1 MARIDALLADV
12 DEMMK
17 AEAADAARASDE
29 RHEPMSARSTV
40 IKILER
46 EYRVRTDADPEHL
59 EAVAAYVD
67 GVLREV
73 RRSTPDTQDASVLA
87 ALNIASELLRSATRS
102 RCRATRIQALIDLV
116 DSA

>member
-1 MARIDALLADV
+1 
-12 DEMMK
+12 
-17 AEAADAARASDE
+17 
-29 RHEPMSARSTV
+29 MSARSTV

-87 ALNIASELLRSATRS
+87 ALNIASELLRQKDMVAVP
-102 RCRATRIQALIDLV
+102 RARIQALIDLV